1 MSSFTAHRDNQKEE
15 EIPTTSTTSSK
26 AVLSA
31 LRALQDKIR
40 RLETEKSQALEET
53 ARLRQN
59 YSSLQAETDQIRA
72 RDDAMAQRNIM
83 EAKAA
88 YDRLLAEKTD
98 LEVRVQRAEERKTDI
113 QRTHDELKDK
123 IRAMLDEKHE
133 SLTKIK
139 EMESHVNHLE
149 TQLGHLHKKE
159 SELGETL
166 TWEVKKHEGDMDKL
180 NSRLATLQEE
190 LLGVVKEKSIHDTKM
205 AELDQLVGQLL
216 SINESLVGKLTGSDE
231 KNSKRGGKKG
241 KDSKSSKAS
250 AASKKAR
257 AGSHKPSP
265 LVSAAR
271 SAKEESASI
280 KAAAAMLKI
289 RPDSEKNNSSSSPP
303 RYAASIR

>member
-1 MSSFTAHRDNQKEE
+1 MSSFTANRDNQKEE

-40 RLETEKSQALEET
+40 RLETEKSQAMEET
-53 ARLRQN
+53 ARLRQS

-83 EAKAA
+83 EAKGS

-139 EMESHVNHLE
+139 DMESHVNHLE
-149 TQLGHLHKKE
+149 TQLTHLHKKE

-166 TWEVKKHEGDMDKL
+166 TWEVKKHERD
-180 NSRLATLQEE
+180 
-190 LLGVVKEKSIHDTKM
+190 
-205 AELDQLVGQLL
+205 
-216 SINESLVGKLTGSDE
+216 GK
-231 KNSKRGGKKG
+231 
-241 KDSKSSKAS
+241 
-250 AASKKAR
+250 
-257 AGSHKPSP
+257 
-265 LVSAAR
+265 
-271 SAKEESASI
+271 AK
-280 KAAAAMLKI
+280 
-289 RPDSEKNNSSSSPP
+289 
-303 RYAASIR
+303 